1 MFSLYVETDEKQ
13 FKSQNKTSVLMSY
26 EILDLSELWK
36 E

>member
-26 EILDLSELWK
+26 EILDLSEL
-36 E
+36 